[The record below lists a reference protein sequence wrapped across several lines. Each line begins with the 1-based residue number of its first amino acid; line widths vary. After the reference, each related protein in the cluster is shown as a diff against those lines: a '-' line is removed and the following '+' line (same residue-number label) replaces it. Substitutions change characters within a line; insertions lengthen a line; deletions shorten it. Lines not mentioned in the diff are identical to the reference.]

1 MKKFQA
7 PKQQSG
13 FTLIELIVVMVIL
26 GILAATALPRFINL
40 GADARV
46 ASLNGVRGAIASSV
60 ALVHGKW
67 LASGGQG
74 STVTVDGITLDL
86 DTKGYPKNA
95 DYADMLAVAGVTSGD
110 YKIYGPGTTAGNN
123 NPATSATEIAI
134 VPNSVASNPTGLK
147 CFIKVTHTDDTDAQ
161 PVVSAAPAVADC

>member
-7 PKQQSG
+7 HKQQTG

-46 ASLNGVRGAIASSV
+46 ASLNGVRGAITSST

-67 LASGGQG
+67 LASGGKD
-74 STVTVDGITLDL
+74 STVVVDGITLDL
-86 DTKGYPKNA
+86 DTKGYPKNS
-95 DYADMLAVAGVTSGD
+95 DYQDMLKVAGVSDGD
-110 YKIYGPGTTAGNN
+110 YKIYGPNTAAGAN
-123 NPATSATEIAI
+123 NPATTANEIAVI
-134 VPNSVASNPTGLK
+134 PNSVASNTTGLK

-161 PVVSAAPAVADC
+161 PTVSVAPPVSDC

>member
-74 STVTVDGITLDL
+74 SSVTVDGIQLDL
-86 DTKGYPKNA
+86 DTKGYPKNSE
-95 DYADMLAVAGVTSGD
+95 YKDMLAVAGVTDAD
-110 YKIYGPGTTAGNN
+110 YKIYGPGTNAGTN
-123 NPATSATEIAI
+123 NPATSSDEIAI

-147 CFIKVTHTDDTDAQ
+147 CFIKVTHTDNTDAQ
-161 PVVSAAPAVADC
+161 PTVSAAPAVGDC

>member
-7 PKQQSG
+7 PEQQSG

-67 LASGGQG
+67 LASGGKDT
-74 STVTVDGITLDL
+74 SVTADGITVDL
-86 DTKGYPKNA
+86 DTKGYPKNS
-95 DYADMLAVAGVTSGD
+95 DYADMLALAGVTSSD
-110 YKIYGPGTTAGNN
+110 YKIYGPNTGVGNYNPSTTGN
-123 NPATSATEIAI
+123 EIALI
-134 VPNSVASNPTGLK
+134 PNSVANNATGLK
-147 CFIKVTHTDDTDAQ
+147 CFIKVTHTDDTDVQ
-161 PVVSAAPAVADC
+161 PTVSAAPPASDC

>member
-67 LASGGQG
+67 LASGGKD
-74 STVTVDGITLDL
+74 SKVTVDGIELDL

-95 DYADMLAVAGVTSGD
+95 DYLDMLKVAGVTEGD
-110 YKIYGPGTTAGNN
+110 YKIYGPNSGVGDN
-123 NPATSATEIAI
+123 NPATSGDEIAI
-134 VPNSVASNPTGLK
+134 IPNSVASNPTGLK
-147 CFIKVTHTDDTDAQ
+147 CFIKVTHTDNADAQ
-161 PVVSAAPAVADC
+161 PTVSAAPPVGDC

>member
-67 LASGGQG
+67 LASGGKD
-74 STVTVDGITLDL
+74 SKVTVDGIELDL

-95 DYADMLAVAGVTSGD
+95 DYLDMLKVAGVTEGD
-110 YKIYGPGTTAGNN
+110 YKIYGPNSGVGDN
-123 NPATSATEIAI
+123 NPATSGDEIAI
-134 VPNSVASNPTGLK
+134 IPNSVANNPTGLK
-147 CFIKVTHTDDTDAQ
+147 CYIKVTHTDDTDAQ
-161 PVVSAAPAVADC
+161 PTVSAAPAVGDC

>member
-40 GADARV
+40 GSDARV
-46 ASLNGVRGAIASSV
+46 ASLNGVRGAITSSV

-67 LASGGQG
+67 LASGGSG
-74 STVTVDGITLDL
+74 GTVTVDGTTIDL
-86 DTKGYPKNA
+86 DTKGYPKNS

-110 YKIYGPGTTAGNN
+110 YTIYGPGSPAGNY
-123 NPATSATEIAI
+123 NPAAGANEIVI
-134 VPNSVASNPTGLK
+134 IPNSVATNATGLK
-147 CFIKVTHTDDTDAQ
+147 CFIKVTHTDNTDAQ
-161 PVVSAAPAVADC
+161 PTVSAAPPANDC

>member
-95 DYADMLAVAGVTSGD
+95 DYTDMLAVAGVTSGD
-110 YKIYGPGTTAGNN
+110 YKIYGPNSPAGNN
-123 NPATSATEIAI
+123 NPATNGNEIAI

>member
-74 STVTVDGITLDL
+74 STVTVDGISLDL

-95 DYADMLAVAGVTSGD
+95 DYKDMLAVAGVTSGD
-110 YKIYGPGTTAGNN
+110 YTIYGPNSPAGNN
-123 NPATSATEIAI
+123 NPATNGNEIAI
-134 VPNSVASNPTGLK
+134 IPNSVASNPTGLK

-161 PVVSAAPAVADC
+161 PVVSAAPAVSEC

>member
-67 LASGGQG
+67 LASGGKD
-74 STVTVDGITLDL
+74 SKVTVDGIELDL

-95 DYADMLAVAGVTSGD
+95 DYLDMLKVAGVTEGD

-123 NPATSATEIAI
+123 NPATSGDEIAI
-134 VPNSVASNPTGLK
+134 IPNSVASNPTGLK
-147 CFIKVTHTDDTDAQ
+147 CYIKVTHTDNTDSQ
-161 PVVSAAPAVADC
+161 PTVSAAPAVGDC